1 MSNSS
6 KPPSDPQIR
15 ALKEKTGLSN
25 GIIKEIYPFYDDIF
39 SDAGIL
45 KLKMNRTMAGEKSA
59 FHHVIS
65 LLIPWMKKI
74 PSEWN
79 KRSEA
84 QRYTGDLDKTVDII
98 WIDLTKKFRNESI
111 DFLQDILRAIYKD
124 KMGNSDAI
132 HWSGKILSEI
142 LHSLPTEEG
151 EWQEILLQDE
161 LKAAG
166 VTGVTDEPDGN
177 SDQSSSLSNT
187 DLFNE
192 ELDRRMEDTRKLQQD
207 LKSNVTV
214 KQRYDPREIRL
225 NYLEEEILAPKIDQL
240 RNELLI
246 PEKTIREIIVHLSS
260 GRHVLLAGAIGT
272 GKSALAKR
280 LGGFWAES
288 EPHDDSAGGYD
299 CQEFSAN
306 NDWSTQDVIGGIVPV
321 LKSDDQEEGNGSVGY
336 RYHEGCFLK
345 TLKKNLGVDDINGKQ
360 TWINWSKEGY
370 LGTWLVIDELNRADI
385 DKAFGPLLS
394 ALESGT
400 LSVPDHPDEIY
411 KEIPIPGYFRIIA
424 TLNTSDRHYLYK
436 LSDALK
442 RRFAYVEIKSPEDDL
457 REEEIASA
465 YNSAR
470 LASGLA
476 EATDKHVPF
485 SDIDDKLKL
494 SLVNAYKFLVSIRC
508 VKDLGTAVLKS
519 IYQTILTGTERGG
532 LDENSALDAALTSNL
547 IPQMDSLSEESLEM
561 LSILYFEGES
571 VKSLDG
577 IRGDITKRERFQKE
591 SNMLM
596 RSMYVWNFDEKGMRQ
611 PLYGAEQRLGSVFGN
626 KVPDDVWDQIKEEF
640 QKLQGDE
647 AWTLPN
653 FQAALK
659 DLKNQASM

>member
-1 MSNSS
+1 MSGS
-6 KPPSDPQIR
+6 KRPPSDPQIR
-15 ALKEKTGLSN
+15 ALREKTGLSN

-39 SDAGIL
+39 GDAGIL
-45 KLKMNRTMAGEKSA
+45 KLKMNRTMAAEKSA
-59 FHHVIS
+59 YHHVIS

-98 WIDLTKKFRNESI
+98 WNDLTKKFRNESI
-111 DFLQDILRAIYKD
+111 DFLQDILRDIYKD

-142 LHSLPTEEG
+142 LHSLPTEEK
-151 EWQEILLQDE
+151 EWQEILLQEE

-166 VTGVTDEPDGN
+166 VTGEPDGN

-187 DLFNE
+187 EFFE
-192 ELDRRMEDTRKLQQD
+192 ELDRYAEKQLKQD
-207 LKSNVTV
+207 LKSDVTV
-214 KQRYDPREIRL
+214 KQRYNPREIRL
-225 NYLEEEILAPKIDQL
+225 NYPDEEILALKIDQM

-280 LGGFWAES
+280 LGRFWAES
-288 EPHDDSAGGYD
+288 EPHDESAGGYD

-321 LKSDDQEEGNGSVGY
+321 LKSDGQEEGNGSVGY
-336 RYHEGCFLK
+336 RYHEGCFLE
-345 TLKKNLGVDDINGKQ
+345 TLKKNLEVDNINNEP
-360 TWINWSKEGY
+360 TWINWTKKGY

-394 ALESGT
+394 ALENGT
-400 LSVPDHPDEIY
+400 LSVPDHPDETH
-411 KEIPIPGYFRIIA
+411 KNIPIPSYFRIIA

-485 SDIDDKLKL
+485 SDIGNGLKP
-494 SLVNAYKFLVSIRC
+494 SLVDAYKFLVSIRS

-519 IYQTILTGTERGG
+519 IYQTILTGVEKGG
-532 LDENSALDAALTSNL
+532 LDGNSALDAALTSNL

-561 LSILYFEGES
+561 LSILYFEGEP

-591 SNMLM
+591 SDMLM
-596 RSMYVWNFDEKGMRQ
+596 RSMYVWNFDEKDARKA
-611 PLYGAEQRLGSVFGN
+611 LYEAGRWGSVFGN
-626 KVPDDVWDQIKEEF
+626 KVPDNVWDAIKGEF

-647 AWTLPN
+647 PWMLPN
-653 FQAALK
+653 FQAALA
-659 DLKNQASM
+659 DLRNQASM